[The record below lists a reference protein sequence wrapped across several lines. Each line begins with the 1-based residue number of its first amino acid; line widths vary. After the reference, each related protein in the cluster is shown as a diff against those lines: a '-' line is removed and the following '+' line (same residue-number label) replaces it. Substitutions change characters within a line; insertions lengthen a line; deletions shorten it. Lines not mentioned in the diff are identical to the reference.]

1 MNSMTTIRP
10 IIDDDWPAVWRVIEP
25 VFRAGETYPCPM
37 DVSEADA
44 RRYWI
49 EQPTA
54 TFVAVDDCGDIVGT
68 YYIRPNQP
76 GLGDH
81 VCNCG
86 YIVAEHARG
95 RGVGA
100 AMCEHSQH
108 QARSRGFR
116 AMQFNLVVATNEA
129 SYRLWRKHGFE
140 VVGPLPLAFRHPR
153 LGLVDAYVMYKLL

>member
-1 MNSMTTIRP
+1 MNGMLTIRL
-10 IIDDDWPAVWRVIEP
+10 ITDDDWPAVWRVIEP

-37 DVSEADA
+37 DISEAEA
-44 RRYWI
+44 RRYWVDV
-49 EQPTA
+49 PAA
-54 TFVAVDDCGDIVGT
+54 TFVAVDEGGDVVGT

-86 YIVAEHARG
+86 YIVAEAARG

-100 AMCEHSQH
+100 AMCEHSQQ
-108 QARSRGFR
+108 QARARGFR

-129 SYRLWRKHGFE
+129 SYRLWRKHDFDA
-140 VVGPLPLAFRHPR
+140 VGTLPQAFRHPR
-153 LGLVDAYVMYKLL
+153 LGLVDAQVMYKLL